1 MAKVKITGHASGTGI
16 LTVTAPNT
24 STDRTITLPD
34 ATGILLNSDGSGA
47 NLTNLPADST
57 KLPLA
62 GGTMTGHITGGDN
75 IYLKLG
81 AGDDLQLH
89 HDGSNSYIVDDG
101 TGDLILRGTS
111 NIKLQNGTGEAML
124 TATSDG
130 SIELYENN
138 VKKLE
143 TTATGINVTGAITAD
158 TDLTRHT
165 QFQDQYNG
173 TTTGTIT
180 LTCGFEPKVVILLF
194 TVGSGNVMSVGYS
207 RKAGATSSHECC
219 VQWQEAQS
227 GTNNWGFNDAS
238 IGKLAHGSDQVS
250 YLDVTAWGSNDFTMT
265 KRVDSSG
272 SSSTCRYMAL
282 ALG

>member
-1 MAKVKITGHASGTGI
+1 MTNVD
-16 LTVTAPNT
+16 TV
-24 STDRTITLPD
+24 RTYME
-34 ATGILLNSDGSGA
+34 
-47 NLTNLPADST
+47 ADS
-57 KLPLA
+57 LPLA
-62 GGTMTGHITGGDN
+62 GGAMTGNITGGDN
-75 IYLKLG
+75 VYLFLG
-81 AGDDLQLH
+81 AGNDLQLH

-101 TGDLILRGTS
+101 TGDLILRGTA
-111 NIKLQNGTGEAML
+111 NVKIQGPTGEAML

-158 TDLTRHT
+158 TELTRHT

-219 VQWQEAQS
+219 VQWQAAQS

-238 IGKLAHGSDQVS
+238 IGKLAHGSAQVS